1 MVGHTGYARYV
12 ALGDSQ
18 TEGLWDGD
26 DAAGLRGFADRLAER
41 LDALFPGL
49 EYANVAVRGNQIRD
63 VADVQLPAALAM
75 DADLIT
81 LCIGMNDMTRPG
93 RGFDRALAQLQ
104 DVHRSLAASGA
115 TVVTT
120 TFPDLARILPIGRVL
135 GARVLAINE
144 LIRAAAARHGFAL
157 VDLYAAPSMIQPD
170 TWSPDRVHGSPR
182 GHQRFAEAAAEALG
196 LPGSSH
202 AWAVADPTAAPP
214 SLRSRTYSQVLW
226 TQNMLM
232 PWMWN
237 HLQGRPVG
245 GTRGPRRPALAQLV
259 G

>member
-1 MVGHTGYARYV
+1 MVAHTGYSRYV

-41 LDALFPGL
+41 LDELRPGL
-49 EYANVAVRGNQIRD
+49 QYANLAVRGNQIRD
-63 VADVQLPAALAM
+63 VADVQLPAAVAM
-75 DADLIT
+75 GADLIT

-93 RGFDRALAQLQ
+93 TGFERALAQL
-104 DVHRSLAASGA
+104 DEVHGALAASGA

-135 GARVLAINE
+135 GSRVLAINE
-144 LIRAAAARHGFAL
+144 VIRSAAARHGFAL
-157 VDLYAAPSMIQPD
+157 VDLYRAPSMTQPD

-182 GHQRFAEAAAEALG
+182 GHQLFADAAAEALA
-196 LPGSSH
+196 LPGSSP
-202 AWAVADPTAAPP
+202 AWATADPTAPPP
-214 SLRSRTYSQVLW
+214 SLRSRAYSQALW

-232 PWMWN
+232 PWLWN
-237 HLQGRPVG
+237 HLRGRSVSD
-245 GTRGPRRPALAQLV
+245 TRGPRRPELTQLV

>member
-1 MVGHTGYARYV
+1 MAAHTGYTRYV

-26 DAAGLRGFADRLAER
+26 DEAGLRGFADRLAER
-41 LDALFPGL
+41 LDALRPGL
-49 EYANVAVRGNQIRD
+49 HYANLAVRGNQVRD

-75 DADLIT
+75 GADLIT

-93 RGFDRALAQLQ
+93 TGFERALSQLQ
-104 DVHRSLAASGA
+104 EVHAALAASGA

-144 LIRAAAARHGFAL
+144 VVRTSAARHGFAL
-157 VDLYAAPSMIQPD
+157 VDLYGAPSMTQPD

-182 GHQRFAEAAAEALG
+182 GHHLFAEAAAEALG
-196 LPGSSH
+196 LPGTSH
-202 AWAVADPTAAPP
+202 AWATADPTARAP
-214 SLRSRTYSQVLW
+214 SLRSRTYSQLLW

-232 PWMWN
+232 PYLWN
-237 HLQGRPVG
+237 HMRGRSADD
-245 GTRGPRRPALAQLV
+245 TRGPRRPELAQLV
-259 G
+259 R

>member
-26 DAAGLRGFADRLAER
+26 DASGLRGFADRLAER
-41 LDALFPGL
+41 LDALSPGL
-49 EYANVAVRGNQIRD
+49 QYANLAVRGNQIRD
-63 VADVQLPAALAM
+63 VAEVQLPAALAM
-75 DADLIT
+75 GPDVVT

-93 RGFDRALAQLQ
+93 RGFDHALTQLQ
-104 DVHRSLAASGA
+104 DVHRTLAVSGA

-135 GARVLAINE
+135 GARVLQINE
-144 LIRAAAARHGFAL
+144 VIRAAATRHDFAL
-157 VDLYAAPSMIQPD
+157 VDLYRAPSMTQPD

-182 GHQRFAEAAAEALG
+182 GHQLFADAAAEALG
-196 LPGSSH
+196 LPGSSRD
-202 AWAVADPTAAPP
+202 WAIADPSAQPP
-214 SLRSRTYSQVLW
+214 SLRSRALSQVLW

-232 PWMWN
+232 PWLWD
-237 HLQGRPVG
+237 HLRGRTVSDG
-245 GTRGPRRPALAQLV
+245 RGPRRPALAELV